1 VTPARLALV
10 DDDQQFVEY
19 LEMLLRSRGYEVQ
32 SFTSGTDLLQTM
44 HSDTPPDVV
53 LLDVSMPGMDGLET
67 LKAVRMAHPH
77 VQVIMLS
84 GRNAPATIVDA
95 MRQGALDYVVKPDD
109 PDGLG
114 EAALEAAIRNAVEK
128 TVLSSEVARLRTQI
142 GENPE
147 GTAFWGPSAAMRH
160 VMAMVERV
168 ADSEISVLLR
178 GESGVGKE
186 VIARELHRR
195 SSRRNKPFVKVNA
208 AALPAELLESEL
220 FGHERGAFTG
230 AQTARIGKFE
240 FANHGTLMLDEIGE
254 MPAGLQAK
262 LLHVLQDNEFTKLG
276 SNRPVQVD
284 VRIIAATN
292 RDLEA
297 MMRAGSFREDLYY
310 RLQVIELH
318 VPPLRERREEIPQ
331 LIEFFLLKYSERYG
345 RPRRHPSDAL
355 RESLLNYSWPGN
367 VRELENVI
375 KRFVILQDESLVLAE
390 LKRARANAE
399 SGVIPTRASV
409 AVPSAAWVPPAA
421 VPTPAPSGSALSP
434 GAPAGG
440 PGYDSATASSSA
452 VATAL
457 PPPAPDRPATLPAA
471 TLPSTPAAVSP
482 AAPPPAAAAPALHS
496 GDPVV
501 AAVRESDS
509 EPQITIPDQPI
520 SLPELAREAA
530 MRAERAAIQQ
540 ALNRF
545 RWNRRK
551 AADFLGVSYKTLLNK
566 MKECGI
572 SEQPH

>member
-1 VTPARLALV
+1 MTAARLALV

-19 LEMLLRSRGYEVQ
+19 LETLLKSRGYEVQ
-32 SFTSGTDLLQTM
+32 PFTSGSELLQTM
-44 HSDTPPDVV
+44 HSDKPPDVV

-67 LKAVRMAHPH
+67 LKAIRLAHPH

-114 EAALEAAIRNAVEK
+114 EAALEAAIRGAVEK
-128 TVLSSEVARLRTQI
+128 TVLSSEVARLRAQV

-147 GTAFWGPSAAMRH
+147 GMAFWGPSSAMRN

-195 SSRRNKPFVKVNA
+195 SGRRSRPFVKVNA

-230 AQTARIGKFE
+230 AATTRIGKFE
-240 FANHGTLMLDEIGE
+240 FANHGTIMLDEIGE

-262 LLHVLQDNEFTKLG
+262 LLHVLQDSEFTKLG

-292 RDLEA
+292 RDLDA
-297 MMRAGSFREDLYY
+297 MMRAGTFREDLYY

-331 LIEFFLLKYSERYG
+331 LIEFFLVKYSERYG
-345 RPRRHPSDAL
+345 RPLRRPSDPL
-355 RESLLNYSWPGN
+355 RETLLNYSWPGN

-375 KRFVILQDESLVLAE
+375 KRFVILQDEALVLAE
-390 LKRARANAE
+390 LKRARAHAE
-399 SGVIPTRASV
+399 PPA
-409 AVPSAAWVPPAA
+409 SAADTTAA
-421 VPTPAPSGSALSP
+421 R
-434 GAPAGG
+434 
-440 PGYDSATASSSA
+440 
-452 VATAL
+452 
-457 PPPAPDRPATLPAA
+457 PPAPAPVAPLAPVAPVA
-471 TLPSTPAAVSP
+471 P
-482 AAPPPAAAAPALHS
+482 AAPVVPVEPEPEPIDLSS
-496 GDPVV
+496 G
-501 AAVRESDS
+501 
-509 EPQITIPDQPI
+509 PI

-540 ALNRF
+540 ALDRF

-551 AADFLGVSYKTLLNK
+551 AADYLGVSYKTLLNK

-572 SEQPH
+572 SEAAVPN

>member
-1 VTPARLALV
+1 MTPARLALV

-19 LEMLLRSRGYEVQ
+19 LETLLRSRGYEVQ
-32 SFTSGTDLLQTM
+32 SFTSGTELLQTM

-67 LKAVRMAHPH
+67 LKAVRVAHPH

-128 TVLSSEVARLRTQI
+128 TVLSSELSRLRTQV

-147 GTAFWGPSAAMRH
+147 GTAFWGPGSAMRH

-186 VIARELHRR
+186 VIARELHKRSGRR
-195 SSRRNKPFVKVNA
+195 MKPFVKVNA
-208 AALPAELLESEL
+208 AALPSELLESEL

-297 MMRAGSFREDLYY
+297 MMRAGTFREDLYY

-331 LIEFFLLKYSERYG
+331 LIEFFLVKYSERYG
-345 RPRRHPSDAL
+345 RPLKRPSEPL
-355 RESLLNYSWPGN
+355 RDTLLNYQWPGN

-375 KRFVILQDESLVLAE
+375 KRFVILQDEALVLAE

-399 SGVIPTRASV
+399 TTIIGRGTPVMVTASGATTAPV
-409 AVPSAAWVPPAA
+409 APAA
-421 VPTPAPSGSALSP
+421 PAAPPIAHAPGAPSTFAPSP
-434 GAPAGG
+434 GAPVVSGG
-440 PGYDSATASSSA
+440 PGAAPGGVPSAPGAPSAPTAPSATATA
-452 VATAL
+452 VAEAETEEEI
-457 PPPAPDRPATLPAA
+457 AA
-471 TLPSTPAAVSP
+471 E
-482 AAPPPAAAAPALHS
+482 AAAA
-496 GDPVV
+496 GPV
-501 AAVRESDS
+501 
-509 EPQITIPDQPI
+509 

-540 ALNRF
+540 ALDRF

-551 AADFLGVSYKTLLNK
+551 AADYLGVSYKTLLNK

-572 SEQPH
+572 SEQQ

>member
-19 LEMLLRSRGYEVQ
+19 LETLLRSRGYEVQ
-32 SFTSGTDLLQTM
+32 PFASGTELLQTM
-44 HSDTPPDVV
+44 HSDAPPDVV

-67 LKAVRMAHPH
+67 LKAVRIAHPH

-128 TVLSSEVARLRTQI
+128 TVLSSEVARLRTQV

-147 GTAFWGPSAAMRH
+147 GTAFWGPGSAMRQ
-160 VMAMVERV
+160 VMAMVERI

-195 SSRRNKPFVKVNA
+195 SGRRAKPFVKVNA

-297 MMRAGSFREDLYY
+297 MMRAGTFREDLYY

-331 LIEFFLLKYSERYG
+331 LIEFFLVKYSERYG
-345 RPRRHPSDAL
+345 RPLRRPSEPL
-355 RESLLNYSWPGN
+355 RETLLNYAWPGN
-367 VRELENVI
+367 VRELENVV
-375 KRFVILQDESLVLAE
+375 KRFVILQDEGLVMAE
-390 LKRARANAE
+390 LKRARAHAE
-399 SGVIPTRASV
+399 TAMPGRFAAVAPSPPPTTFAPAPPPSAPAYTPPDAAAS
-409 AVPSAAWVPPAA
+409 APAATPEQSAGTTAAPGPLPSAAPA
-421 VPTPAPSGSALSP
+421 
-434 GAPAGG
+434 
-440 PGYDSATASSSA
+440 
-452 VATAL
+452 
-457 PPPAPDRPATLPAA
+457 
-471 TLPSTPAAVSP
+471 P
-482 AAPPPAAAAPALHS
+482 AAPS
-496 GDPVV
+496 TS
-501 AAVRESDS
+501 AAVAEHDTEVRAEALPSG
-509 EPQITIPDQPI
+509 PI

-540 ALNRF
+540 ALDRF

-551 AADFLGVSYKTLLNK
+551 AADYLGVSYKTLLNK

-572 SEQPH
+572 SERATSA

>member
-1 VTPARLALV
+1 MMPARLALV
-10 DDDQQFVEY
+10 DDDEQFVGY
-19 LEMLLRSRGYEVQ
+19 LETLLRSRGYEVEP
-32 SFTSGTDLLQTM
+32 FTSGSDLLQTM
-44 HSDTPPDVV
+44 HGESRPDVV

-67 LKAVRMAHPH
+67 LKALRLAHPY

-84 GRNAPATIVDA
+84 GRQAPGTIVDA
-95 MRQGALDYVVKPDD
+95 MRQGAFDYVVKPDD

-128 TVLSSEVARLRTQI
+128 TVLSSEVARLRTQV
-142 GENPE
+142 GEHPE
-147 GTAFWGPSAAMRH
+147 GAAFWGPSSSMH
-160 VMAMVERV
+160 NVMAMVERV
-168 ADSEISVLLR
+168 ADSDVGVLLR

-195 SSRRNKPFVKVNA
+195 SGRRAKPFVKVNA
-208 AALPAELLESEL
+208 AALPSELLESEL

-230 AQTARIGKFE
+230 AQAARVGKFE

-276 SNRPVQVD
+276 SNRPVSVD

-292 RDLEA
+292 RDLES

-318 VPPLRERREEIPQ
+318 IPPLRERREEIPQ
-331 LIEFFLLKYSERYG
+331 LIEFFLVKYSERYG
-345 RPRRHPSDAL
+345 RPLRRPSDTL
-355 RESLLNYSWPGN
+355 RETLLNYNWPGN

-399 SGVIPTRASV
+399 SN
-409 AVPSAAWVPPAA
+409 AAPKAAAA
-421 VPTPAPSGSALSP
+421 V
-434 GAPAGG
+434 APA
-440 PGYDSATASSSA
+440 SA
-452 VATAL
+452 VATAAA
-457 PPPAPDRPATLPAA
+457 PTPPAPAPPEPDDAGGDEAPAE
-471 TLPSTPAAVSP
+471 P
-482 AAPPPAAAAPALHS
+482 AAPAGPM
-496 GDPVV
+496 
-501 AAVRESDS
+501 
-509 EPQITIPDQPI
+509 

-530 MRAERAAIQQ
+530 MRAEKAAIQQ
-540 ALNRF
+540 ALDRF

-572 SEQPH
+572 SEQQA

>member
-1 VTPARLALV
+1 MTPAKLALV
-10 DDDQQFVEY
+10 DDDEQFVEY
-19 LEMLLRSRGYEVQ
+19 LETLLRSRGYEVQ
-32 SFTSGTDLLQTM
+32 SFTSGSTLLQTI
-44 HSDTPPDVV
+44 HGDDTSPHVV

-67 LKAVRMAHPH
+67 LKAMRVAHPN

-84 GRNAPATIVDA
+84 GRQAPATIVDA

-128 TVLSSEVARLRTQI
+128 TVLSSEIARLRMQV
-142 GENPE
+142 GEDPE
-147 GTAFWGPSAAMRH
+147 GTAFWGPSPAMH
-160 VMAMVERV
+160 NVMAMVERV
-168 ADSEISVLLR
+168 ADSDVGVLLR

-195 SSRRNKPFVKVNA
+195 SNRRAKPFVKVNA
-208 AALPAELLESEL
+208 AALPSELLESEL

-230 AQTARIGKFE
+230 AQTARVGKFE

-262 LLHVLQDNEFTKLG
+262 LLHVLQDSEFTKLG
-276 SNRPVQVD
+276 SNRPVSVD

-318 VPPLRERREEIPQ
+318 IPPLRERREEIPQ

-345 RPRRHPSDAL
+345 RPLRRPSDTL
-355 RESLLNYSWPGN
+355 RETLLNYSWPGN

-375 KRFVILQDESLVLAE
+375 KRFVILQDEALVLAE

-399 SGVIPTRASV
+399 TSAGAR
-409 AVPSAAWVPPAA
+409 SAAAA
-421 VPTPAPSGSALSP
+421 
-434 GAPAGG
+434 
-440 PGYDSATASSSA
+440 
-452 VATAL
+452 
-457 PPPAPDRPATLPAA
+457 
-471 TLPSTPAAVSP
+471 
-482 AAPPPAAAAPALHS
+482 AAAAPGPAVVTPAVAPPALHDPPPASAAEASHDEAADEPPAVSS
-496 GDPVV
+496 GPV
-501 AAVRESDS
+501 
-509 EPQITIPDQPI
+509 

-530 MRAERAAIQQ
+530 MRAEKAAIQQ
-540 ALNRF
+540 ALDRF

-572 SEQPH
+572 SEQSA

>member
-19 LEMLLRSRGYEVQ
+19 LETLLRSRGYEVQ
-32 SFTSGTDLLQTM
+32 PFTSGSDLLQTL
-44 HSDTPPDVV
+44 HGDARPDVV

-67 LKAVRMAHPH
+67 LKAVRLAHPN

-84 GRNAPATIVDA
+84 GRQAPSTIVDA

-114 EAALEAAIRNAVEK
+114 EAALEAAIRNAVER
-128 TVLSSEVARLRTQI
+128 TVLSSEVERLRTQV
-142 GENPE
+142 GQDPE
-147 GTAFWGPSAAMRH
+147 GTPFWGPGSAMKH

-168 ADSEISVLLR
+168 ADSDVGVLLR

-195 SSRRNKPFVKVNA
+195 SGRRLKPFVKVNA
-208 AALPAELLESEL
+208 AALPSELLESEL

-230 AQTARIGKFE
+230 AQAARIGKFE

-262 LLHVLQDNEFTKLG
+262 LLHVLQDSEFTKLG
-276 SNRPVQVD
+276 SNRPVTVD

-318 VPPLRERREEIPQ
+318 VPPLRDRREEIPQ
-331 LIEFFLLKYSERYG
+331 LIEFFLVKYSERYG
-345 RPRRHPSDAL
+345 RPLRRPSDTLRNAL
-355 RESLLNYSWPGN
+355 FEYSWPGN

-375 KRFVILQDESLVLAE
+375 KRFVILQDEGLVLAE
-390 LKRARANAE
+390 LKRSRANAE
-399 SGVIPTRASV
+399 STPPR
-409 AVPSAAWVPPAA
+409 SAAPPPPAA
-421 VPTPAPSGSALSP
+421 Q
-434 GAPAGG
+434 
-440 PGYDSATASSSA
+440 
-452 VATAL
+452 VA
-457 PPPAPDRPATLPAA
+457 PPAM
-471 TLPSTPAAVSP
+471 VS
-482 AAPPPAAAAPALHS
+482 PPAAAAPAA
-496 GDPVV
+496 PVSPPAPAPAPAAAA
-501 AAVRESDS
+501 AAVAEAAPV
-509 EPQITIPDQPI
+509 EEEAPVEAPLPDGPV

-540 ALNRF
+540 ALDRF

-551 AADFLGVSYKTLLNK
+551 AADYLGVSYKTLLNK

-572 SEQPH
+572 SEGA

>member
-1 VTPARLALV
+1 LV

-19 LEMLLRSRGYEVQ
+19 LETLLRSRGYEVRP
-32 SFTSGTDLLQTM
+32 FTSGSDLLQTM

-67 LKAVRMAHPH
+67 LKAIRVAHPG

-84 GRNAPATIVDA
+84 GRQAPGTIVDA

-128 TVLSSEVARLRTQI
+128 SVLSSEVARLRTQV
-142 GENPE
+142 GEDPE
-147 GTAFWGPSAAMRH
+147 GTAFWGPGSAMRH

-168 ADSEISVLLR
+168 ADSDISVLLR

-195 SSRRNKPFVKVNA
+195 SGRRNKPFVKVNA
-208 AALPAELLESEL
+208 AALPSELLESEL

-230 AQTARIGKFE
+230 AQTARVGKFE

-276 SNRPVQVD
+276 SNRPVSVD

-297 MMRAGSFREDLYY
+297 MMRAGTFREDLYY

-318 VPPLRERREEIPQ
+318 IPPLRERREEIPQ
-331 LIEFFLLKYSERYG
+331 LIEFFLVKYSERYG
-345 RPRRHPSDAL
+345 RPLRRPSEPL
-355 RESLLNYSWPGN
+355 RETLLSYSWPGN

-390 LKRARANAE
+390 LKRARTNAE
-399 SGVIPTRASV
+399 VTAPPRA
-409 AVPSAAWVPPAA
+409 PM
-421 VPTPAPSGSALSP
+421 PAPSGTGSVA
-434 GAPAGG
+434 
-440 PGYDSATASSSA
+440 A
-452 VATAL
+452 VA
-457 PPPAPDRPATLPAA
+457 P
-471 TLPSTPAAVSP
+471 PSTYA
-482 AAPPPAAAAPALHS
+482 PAAAAAAAAAAAP
-496 GDPVV
+496 PV
-501 AAVRESDS
+501 AAAPPAPNAPPTPSAADETEEAVA
-509 EPQITIPDQPI
+509 EPSIPSGPI
-520 SLPELAREAA
+520 SLPELARDAA

-540 ALNRF
+540 ALDRF

-572 SEQPH
+572 SEQQA

>member
-1 VTPARLALV
+1 MTPARLALV

-19 LEMLLRSRGYEVQ
+19 LETLLKSRGYEVQ
-32 SFTSGTDLLQTM
+32 PFTSGSDLLQTL
-44 HSDTPPDVV
+44 HGDAPPDVV

-67 LKAVRMAHPH
+67 LKAVRIAHPN

-84 GRNAPATIVDA
+84 GRNAPSTIVDA

-114 EAALEAAIRNAVEK
+114 EAALEAAIRSAVER
-128 TVLSSEVARLRTQI
+128 TVLSSEVARLRTQV
-142 GENPE
+142 GEDPE
-147 GTAFWGPSAAMRH
+147 GTPFWGPSSAMRN

-168 ADSEISVLLR
+168 ADSDVGVLLR

-195 SSRRNKPFVKVNA
+195 SGRRLKPFVKVNA
-208 AALPAELLESEL
+208 AALPSELLESEL

-230 AQTARIGKFE
+230 AQAARVGKFE

-262 LLHVLQDNEFTKLG
+262 LLHVLQDSEFTKLG
-276 SNRPVQVD
+276 SNRPITVD

-318 VPPLRERREEIPQ
+318 IPPLRERREEIPQ
-331 LIEFFLLKYSERYG
+331 LIEFFLVKYSERYG
-345 RPRRHPSDAL
+345 RPLRRPSDAL
-355 RESLLNYSWPGN
+355 RETLFNYAWPGN

-375 KRFVILQDESLVLAE
+375 KRFVILQDEGLVLAE

-399 SGVIPTRASV
+399 T
-409 AVPSAAWVPPAA
+409 
-421 VPTPAPSGSALSP
+421 T
-434 GAPAGG
+434 
-440 PGYDSATASSSA
+440 
-452 VATAL
+452 
-457 PPPAPDRPATLPAA
+457 AA
-471 TLPSTPAAVSP
+471 TPRPVP
-482 AAPPPAAAAPALHS
+482 AAPPVQLVPPSMSSAATPQPPAAAAPPPAPPAPEPAPEPPAVEEHAPEPAVPS
-496 GDPVV
+496 G
-501 AAVRESDS
+501 
-509 EPQITIPDQPI
+509 PI

-540 ALNRF
+540 ALDRF

-551 AADFLGVSYKTLLNK
+551 AADYLGVSYKTLLNK

-572 SEQPH
+572 SEQ

>member
-1 VTPARLALV
+1 MTPARLALV

-19 LEMLLRSRGYEVQ
+19 LETLLRSRGYEVQ
-32 SFTSGTDLLQTM
+32 PFMSGAELLQTM

-67 LKAVRMAHPH
+67 LKAIRLAHPH

-84 GRNAPATIVDA
+84 GRNAPSTIVDA

-147 GTAFWGPSAAMRH
+147 GTSFWGPSSGMRP

-195 SSRRNKPFVKVNA
+195 SGRRAKPFVKVNA
-208 AALPAELLESEL
+208 AALPSELLESEL

-297 MMRAGSFREDLYY
+297 MMRAGTFREDLYY

-331 LIEFFLLKYSERYG
+331 LIEFFLVKYSERYG
-345 RPRRHPSDAL
+345 RPLRRPSDPL
-355 RESLLNYSWPGN
+355 RDTLLNYAWPGN

-375 KRFVILQDESLVLAE
+375 KRFVILQDEGLVLAE
-390 LKRARANAE
+390 LKRARAHAE
-399 SGVIPTRASV
+399 SVGPAR
-409 AVPSAAWVPPAA
+409 SAM
-421 VPTPAPSGSALSP
+421 SQ
-434 GAPAGG
+434 
-440 PGYDSATASSSA
+440 
-452 VATAL
+452 
-457 PPPAPDRPATLPAA
+457 
-471 TLPSTPAAVSP
+471 
-482 AAPPPAAAAPALHS
+482 PAAAAVTAP
-496 GDPVV
+496 PIPPPTVPV
-501 AAVRESDS
+501 AAVESAGS
-509 EPQITIPDQPI
+509 NAPSPAGPVAPPPVAVAEPERPEEPALPSGPI

-530 MRAERAAIQQ
+530 MRAEKAAIQQ
-540 ALNRF
+540 ALDRF

-572 SEQPH
+572 SEGAASS

>member
-1 VTPARLALV
+1 MTPARLAVV

-19 LEMLLRSRGYEVQ
+19 LETLLKSRGYEVRP
-32 SFTSGTDLLQTM
+32 FTSGTDLLQTL
-44 HSDTPPDVV
+44 HSDAPPDVV

-67 LKAVRMAHPH
+67 LKAIRIAHPH
-77 VQVIMLS
+77 VQVVMLS
-84 GRNAPATIVDA
+84 GGKATATVVDA
-95 MRQGALDYVVKPDD
+95 MRQGAFDYVVKPDD
-109 PDGLG
+109 PEGLG

-128 TVLSSEVARLRTQI
+128 TVLSSEVARLRTQV
-142 GENPE
+142 GQDPE
-147 GTAFWGPSAAMRH
+147 GAPFWGPGSAMRH

-168 ADSEISVLLR
+168 ADSDVGVLLR

-195 SSRRNKPFVKVNA
+195 SSRRAKSFVKVNA
-208 AALPAELLESEL
+208 AALPSELLESEL

-262 LLHVLQDNEFTKLG
+262 LLHVLQDSEFTKLG
-276 SNRPVQVD
+276 SNRPVTVD

-310 RLQVIELH
+310 RLQVIELF

-331 LIEFFLLKYSERYG
+331 LIEFFLVKYSERYG
-345 RPRRHPSDAL
+345 RPLRRPSDTL
-355 RESLLNYSWPGN
+355 RETLLNYSWPGN
-367 VRELENVI
+367 VRELENVT
-375 KRFVILQDESLVLAE
+375 KRFVILQDEGLVLAE
-390 LKRARANAE
+390 LMRSRANAE
-399 SGVIPTRASV
+399 SSIPARVPAP
-409 AVPSAAWVPPAA
+409 AVTAAATSMAPPPMVSSPPPSAATLSTEPVE
-421 VPTPAPSGSALSP
+421 SGV
-434 GAPAGG
+434 AGE
-440 PGYDSATASSSA
+440 
-452 VATAL
+452 AL
-457 PPPAPDRPATLPAA
+457 PEPAVLD
-471 TLPSTPAAVSP
+471 TP
-482 AAPPPAAAAPALHS
+482 L
-496 GDPVV
+496 
-501 AAVRESDS
+501 
-509 EPQITIPDQPI
+509 

-540 ALNRF
+540 ALDRF

-551 AADFLGVSYKTLLNK
+551 AADALGVSYKTLLNK

-572 SEQPH
+572 SEQQA